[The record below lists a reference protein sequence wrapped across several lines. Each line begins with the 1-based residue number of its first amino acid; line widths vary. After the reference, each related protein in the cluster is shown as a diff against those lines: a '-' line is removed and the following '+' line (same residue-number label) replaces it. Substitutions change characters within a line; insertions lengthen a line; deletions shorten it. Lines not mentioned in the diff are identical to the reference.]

1 MQNKVPLP
9 TDNVYKFFA
18 LFGLIL
24 LIFSLGATIYITKE
38 ANVQLIDIAIQ
49 LDTANSNNFS
59 DETKIIIEGYRDV
72 IISDRDGFNDL
83 LVGLAMFGTLLGLF
97 GFSIWMFKIQ
107 PQQDKLV
114 AFQLKKY
121 KYEVETECIKKSEML
136 ELQIGKEKLEIE
148 KIKKELQ

>member
-49 LDTANSNNFS
+49 LDNANSNNFS
-59 DETKIIIEGYRDV
+59 DETKNIIEGYREV
-72 IISDRDGFNDL
+72 IISDRDGFNNL
-83 LVGLAMFGTLLGLF
+83 LVGLAIFGTLLGLF
-97 GFSIWMFKIQ
+97 GFSIWMFRIQ

-114 AFQLKKY
+114 TFQLEKY
-121 KYEVETECIKKSEML
+121 KYELDIESIKKSAIL
-136 ELQIGKEKLEIE
+136 ELQIEKEKLEIE
-148 KIKKELQ
+148 LLKKKQ

>member
-49 LDTANSNNFS
+49 LDNANSNSFS
-59 DETKIIIEGYRDV
+59 DETKSVIEGYRDV
-72 IISDRDGFNDL
+72 IISDRDGFNGL
-83 LVGLAMFGTLLGLF
+83 LVGLAIFGTFLGLF
-97 GFSIWMFKIQ
+97 GFSIWMFRIQ

-114 AFQLKKY
+114 TFQLEKY
-121 KYEVETECIKKSEML
+121 KYEIDIESIKKSAIL
-136 ELQIGKEKLEIE
+136 ELQIEKEKLEIE
-148 KIKKELQ
+148 LLKKKQ

>member
-49 LDTANSNNFS
+49 LDNANSNSFS
-59 DETKIIIEGYRDV
+59 DETKSVIEGYRDV
-72 IISDRDGFNDL
+72 IISDRDGFNGL
-83 LVGLAMFGTLLGLF
+83 LVGLAIFGTLLGLF
-97 GFSIWMFKIQ
+97 GFSIWMFRIQ

-114 AFQLKKY
+114 TFQLEKY
-121 KYEVETECIKKSEML
+121 KYEIDIESIKKSAIL
-136 ELQIGKEKLEIE
+136 ELQIEKEKLEIE
-148 KIKKELQ
+148 LLKKKQ

>member
-9 TDNVYKFFA
+9 TDNIYKFFA

-24 LIFSLGATIYITKE
+24 FIFSLGATIYIAKE

-49 LDTANSNNFS
+49 LDNTNNNFS
-59 DETKIIIEGYRDV
+59 DETKGIIEGYREV
-72 IISDRDGFNDL
+72 IVADREYFESK
-83 LVGLAMFGTLLGLF
+83 LVGLAMFGALLGLF
-97 GFSIWMFKIQ
+97 GFLIWMVKIQ

-121 KYEVETECIKKSEML
+121 KYEVEVEQSKKNEIL
-136 ELQIGKEKLEIE
+136 ELQIEKEKLEIE